1 MVAKTDCIIAVFAKA
16 PRPGEVKTRLIPAL
30 GAEGAATLQS
40 RLLGHAV
47 DTVRAS
53 GLGPSELWCSPDT
66 GDPVLQKYA
75 ARAGATLH
83 DQGGGDLGERM
94 ARAFTATLNRAKRVL
109 LIGCDCPCLTAQD
122 LRDAAIALEVHD
134 AVFTPAEDGGYALIG
149 LRRTDARLFSDIV
162 WSASTVMRATRERLA
177 MLGWR
182 SYELSTRWDV
192 DRPEDLDRLHRD
204 PRLALLLRGLY
215 VPPVK
220 RHDE

>member
-40 RLLGHAV
+40 RLLGHIV

-53 GLGPSELWCSPDT
+53 GLGPRELWCSPDT
-66 GDPVLQKYA
+66 HDPVLQKYA
-75 ARAGATLH
+75 VRAGATLH
-83 DQGGGDLGERM
+83 DQGGGDLGARM
-94 ARAFTATLNRAKRVL
+94 ARAFAATLERAPHVL

-122 LRDAAIALEVHD
+122 LRDAAVALDLHD

-149 LRRTDARLFSDIV
+149 LRRTDARLFADIA
-162 WSASTVMRATRERLA
+162 WGSATVMRATRERLA

-182 SYELSTRWDV
+182 AFELSARWDV
-192 DRPEDLDRLHRD
+192 DRPEDLDRLHRH
-204 PRLALLLRGLY
+204 PSLAPLLRGLHD
-215 VPPVK
+215 PP
-220 RHDE
+220 HEGTG